1 MTVNRSVILLSVVLL
16 FIIKSFFIYLHC
28 HMTINNVIRCNVEL
42 WDSDEVMPRNTLLEK
57 VKEKAGLL
65 CMLTDKID
73 NELLDEA
80 GLYFA

>member
-1 MTVNRSVILLSVVLL
+1 MTVNQSVILLSVVLL
-16 FIIKSFFIYLHC
+16 LIIKSFFVYLHC
-28 HMTINNVIRCNVEL
+28 HVIRCNVEL